1 MDKVDKFREIWSL
14 NKHQLKRTSTS
25 EEDREGMEGVLMY
38 LEEALQENLEDWKV
52 SSSYFLYDD
61 ENDYIVRQFTLR
73 KGKASHF
80 IVLTPLMEIRGMDL
94 NISSELLADIMNIC
108 TDLLVQV
115 IQMENE

>member
-80 IVLTPLMEIRGMDL
+80 IVLTPEMKIRGMDSD
-94 NISSELLADIMNIC
+94 IPSELLADIMNVC
-108 TDLLVQV
+108 SEVLMLAMAD
-115 IQMENE
+115 